1 MRGRAAGL
9 LIFMCAIFS
18 AQPSWVRAQTSPIVL
33 PAGDAPVVR
42 VMMRSGTLTVRI
54 WSRSDVQVTSAQ
66 PVSARSFRPEA
77 VAQALTRSIP
87 IFATTVFT
95 PDGTIVLPPE
105 EFALTPLSAAP
116 HAGVLIQALD
126 ANVIVMLPQG
136 TALLLANVQRGLID
150 VHDYRNGSFAL
161 LVHNGGTRLRNVGGT
176 GYVQVA
182 RGQIMTNGSSF
193 DRFRARTAVG
203 NILFENVTSRQ
214 IDVSTYNGTIIYDN
228 GSFRP
233 GLARFETANGNIAL
247 GVGTGNV
254 QIGAH
259 SSVGRIYSTLGGAP
273 IRAGT
278 TDARI
283 GNNGSVV
290 TASSS
295 HGAVY
300 LYNGALRS
308 QRSLPSS
315 WAPLARFIQRRPP
328 VNKPVRGRIH

>member
-1 MRGRAAGL
+1 ML
-9 LIFMCAIFS
+9 S
-18 AQPSWVRAQTSPIVL
+18 AQPSGVRAQTSPIVL

-42 VMMRSGTLTVRI
+42 VMIRTGTLTVRI
-54 WSRSDVQVTSAQ
+54 WNRSDVQVISAQ

-105 EFALTPLSAAP
+105 EFPLASLSTGP
-116 HAGVLIQALD
+116 HVGVLIQALD
-126 ANVIVMLPQG
+126 ANVLVMLPQG
-136 TALLLANVQRGLID
+136 TALLLANLQRGLID
-150 VHDYRNGSFAL
+150 VQDYRNGTFAL
-161 LVHNGGTRLRNVGGT
+161 LVHNGGARLRNVGGT
-176 GYVQVA
+176 GYAQVA
-182 RGQIMTNGSSF
+182 RGQIVTNDSSF
-193 DRFRARTAVG
+193 DRFRARTAIG

-214 IDVSTYNGTIIYDN
+214 IDVSSFSGTIVYDN
-228 GSFRP
+228 GSFQP
-233 GLARFETANGNIAL
+233 GLARFESANGSVAI
-247 GVGTGNV
+247 GVGTGSV

-259 SSVGRIYSTLGGAP
+259 SSVGRIYSTLGGP
-273 IRAGT
+273 SSRTGQS
-278 TDARI
+278 DARF

-308 QRSLPSS
+308 QRRLPAE
-315 WAPLARFIQRRPP
+315 WAPLSGFMQRRAPASR
-328 VNKPVRGRIH
+328 PVRGRIH